1 MKSSDFDKQKQG
13 FLKQSVFL
21 CSSEAELEGF
31 SLLITGTAMP
41 NTSYDVFIN
50 SPMAGKRD
58 ESLSKRQEVGRLRMS
73 TESPPERG
81 RRGP

>member
-1 MKSSDFDKQKQG
+1 M
-13 FLKQSVFL
+13 
-21 CSSEAELEGF
+21 
-31 SLLITGTAMP
+31 ITGTATP

-73 TESPPERG
+73 TVTPREGKE
-81 RRGP
+81 GPLI

>member
-1 MKSSDFDKQKQG
+1 M
-13 FLKQSVFL
+13 
-21 CSSEAELEGF
+21 
-31 SLLITGTAMP
+31 ITGTAMP

-50 SPMAGKRD
+50 SPIAGKRD